1 MYLLVQKFAENFP
14 PFLRENLWW
23 AALIKVKKKPAQIEV
38 RQFPKQTIEV
48 SLIIVFFI
56 FSTNPIVFYKTPV
69 TNKQT
74 RIVIIYKIL
83 SLFFV
88 AKINYNWC
96 RKITKTDLKNLSWL
110 VKLFVKTSDFFVVS
124 SFNERKKIQTCK
136 NWGQTVSKADVVLK
150 FSRIFQPIQLTPV
163 IRPSFNYI
171 SWTEGRFW
179 GQLLFTKPSK
189 LELFL
194 YTKFWVCFLWLW

>member
-1 MYLLVQKFAENFP
+1 MLHLDLDEWMNPSMNRKVSAAVPNFGRG
-14 PFLRENLWW
+14 FSS
-23 AALIKVKKKPAQIEV
+23 
-38 RQFPKQTIEV
+38 
-48 SLIIVFFI
+48 SL
-56 FSTNPIVFYKTPV
+56 
-69 TNKQT
+69 
-74 RIVIIYKIL
+74 
-83 SLFFV
+83 LFFV
-88 AKINYNWC
+88 
-96 RKITKTDLKNLSWL
+96 LGLQ
-110 VKLFVKTSDFFVVS
+110 KLGKFLEIDQKVAPIIWRPNQKL
-124 SFNERKKIQTCK
+124 QTCK

>member
-1 MYLLVQKFAENFP
+1 M
-14 PFLRENLWW
+14 
-23 AALIKVKKKPAQIEV
+23 
-38 RQFPKQTIEV
+38 

-124 SFNERKKIQTCK
+124 SFNERKKNTNLQKLRSDSFRSRQWRCPWSHCSWICCMRPVW
-136 NWGQTVSKADVVLK
+136 WGHLRPQKGKRKFVQRLPPILLCLTVL
-150 FSRIFQPIQLTPV
+150 INPV
-163 IRPSFNYI
+163 
-171 SWTEGRFW
+171 
-179 GQLLFTKPSK
+179 
-189 LELFL
+189 
-194 YTKFWVCFLWLW
+194 